1 MSDVPVKSKP
11 SAVSSRQ
18 STPAPQP
25 APAAQVA
32 AQAAVQPPLA
42 PPPCAQPAAMA
53 LAMTPAMTPEQWA
66 QYQQFLQFQQ
76 FQAFQQQMMLQQGQ
90 TLPQPNDLQAA
101 QQLQWLQYQ
110 QFVQFQQMQQMALLQ
125 AQGQLPPNGLM
136 PQGAMS
142 PAMPE
147 AMPQPAPVKP
157 LPASMVPN
165 GSMAPDVPMAQ
176 AVPPQMAMAS
186 NGSMPSVVPSQMP
199 PSGSMPQTV
208 PPQMAF
214 NCMLAQPQAQM
225 PQGSLTAPQYGMPQ
239 GTAPMPAVPA
249 TLTPQAG
256 AGAALSAL
264 SGASGAPVHLPPQAA
279 VATGSE
285 PQKQLGVSVPSE
297 PAQAPT
303 KAINAGV
310 AAITCIHDGLLAQG
324 THAALKAEPVPV
336 LPGISAPDAA
346 HNEALPAGT
355 SAAAPQRTTAPR
367 VEDQEAV
374 VASEGIVGVRSGR
387 RIKQTLFEQDSGLYH
402 YANLFLRHI
411 RDERGYS
418 PLTFQSYKE
427 TLERVIKFLSARPC
441 AASATGLLSS
451 WTQLDK
457 LDMRALS
464 RHLNFKSNDER
475 YASASISHAV
485 HVVSSFFTFLQRQ
498 HLIATNPMQFITAPK
513 AKNALPRVLSAQ
525 EIDQLTSTELKT
537 PQDIRNRAITELL
550 FSSGL
555 RVGELISLNLGDIS
569 FDMREVRVVGKG
581 DKERVV
587 PVGRVALAAI
597 EQYLAVRSYFK
608 PRDNALFVN
617 RLGTRLN
624 VRTVQTFIK
633 EAAKNT
639 GLTGTVTPHKLRHSF
654 ATELLN
660 HGADLRL
667 VQEMLGHSNLGTTQ
681 IYTHVDLAR
690 LQAVYNH
697 AHPRAAVTAQ
707 EEAGAQSDLEH
718 SKALFEV
725 LPQTTGPKID

>member
-1 MSDVPVKSKP
+1 MSEVPIKSKP
-11 SAVSSRQ
+11 SAASNVPPTQ
-18 STPAPQP
+18 PTPPNQAQFSGMAP
-25 APAAQVA
+25 
-32 AQAAVQPPLA
+32 
-42 PPPCAQPAAMA
+42 
-53 LAMTPAMTPEQWA
+53 TMTPEQWA

-90 TLPQPNDLQAA
+90 PIPQPSADPQAQAA
-101 QQLQWLQYQ
+101 ALQMQWLQYQ
-110 QFVQFQQMQQMALLQ
+110 QFVQFQQMALMQQQ
-125 AQGQLPPNGLM
+125 AQLAATGQ
-136 PQGAMS
+136 
-142 PAMPE
+142 
-147 AMPQPAPVKP
+147 
-157 LPASMVPN
+157 
-165 GSMAPDVPMAQ
+165 
-176 AVPPQMAMAS
+176 
-186 NGSMPSVVPSQMP
+186 
-199 PSGSMPQTV
+199 MPQTV
-208 PPQMAF
+208 PPQMAS
-214 NCMLAQPQAQM
+214 NSLMPQAMPMAPTGQMPPAVPPQIAPNGVMSPAMPPQMASTGQMPQAMPPQMASTGQMPQAMPPQMAPGDMPVQPQAVLLQMALGGMQAQPQALPPQM
-225 PQGSLTAPQYGMPQ
+225 ASNGLMAQVPAGSYQGTMPFAGGQAAPLPQSTAPQAMVRAQATG
-239 GTAPMPAVPA
+239 GAGSANAVP
-249 TLTPQAG
+249 PG
-256 AGAALSAL
+256 ADGGAAPLRT
-264 SGASGAPVHLPPQAA
+264 A
-279 VATGSE
+279 VPRVVETEEA
-285 PQKQLGVSVPSE
+285 VPS
-297 PAQAPT
+297 
-303 KAINAGV
+303 AG
-310 AAITCIHDGLLAQG
+310 L
-324 THAALKAEPVPV
+324 
-336 LPGISAPDAA
+336 
-346 HNEALPAGT
+346 
-355 SAAAPQRTTAPR
+355 
-367 VEDQEAV
+367 
-374 VASEGIVGVRSGR
+374 VGVRSGR

-441 AASATGLLSS
+441 ATSATGLLSS
-451 WTQLDK
+451 WSMLDK

-475 YASASISHAV
+475 YSSASIAHAV

-525 EIDQLTSTELKT
+525 EVDQLTSTELKT

-587 PVGRVALAAI
+587 PVGRVALEAI
-597 EQYLAVRSYFK
+597 ERYLAVRSYFK

-690 LQAVYNH
+690 LQDVYNH
-697 AHPRAAVTAQ
+697 AHPRAAVTDQDEASAQ
-707 EEAGAQSDLEH
+707 NDLEH

-725 LPQTTGPKID
+725 LPPGSGPKID

>member
-1 MSDVPVKSKP
+1 MSEVPIKSNP
-11 SAVSSRQ
+11 SAASNVPPTQ
-18 STPAPQP
+18 PTPPNQAQFSGMAP
-25 APAAQVA
+25 
-32 AQAAVQPPLA
+32 
-42 PPPCAQPAAMA
+42 
-53 LAMTPAMTPEQWA
+53 TMTPEQWA

-90 TLPQPNDLQAA
+90 PIPQPSADPQAQAA
-101 QQLQWLQYQ
+101 ALQMQWLQYQ
-110 QFVQFQQMQQMALLQ
+110 QFVQFQQMALMQQQ
-125 AQGQLPPNGLM
+125 AQLAATGQ
-136 PQGAMS
+136 
-142 PAMPE
+142 
-147 AMPQPAPVKP
+147 
-157 LPASMVPN
+157 
-165 GSMAPDVPMAQ
+165 
-176 AVPPQMAMAS
+176 
-186 NGSMPSVVPSQMP
+186 
-199 PSGSMPQTV
+199 MPQTV
-208 PPQMAF
+208 PPQMAS
-214 NCMLAQPQAQM
+214 NSLMPQAMPMAPTGQMPPAVPPQIAPNGVMSPAMPPQMASTGQMPQAMPPQMASTGQMPQAMPPQMAPGDMPVQPQAVLLQMALGGMQAQPQA
-225 PQGSLTAPQYGMPQ
+225 
-239 GTAPMPAVPA
+239 
-249 TLTPQAG
+249 
-256 AGAALSAL
+256 
-264 SGASGAPVHLPPQAA
+264 LPPQMASNGLMAQVPAGSYQGTMPFAGGQAA
-279 VATGSE
+279 PL
-285 PQKQLGVSVPSE
+285 PQSGAAQGPGLGAQQTQLGPAPQEMVRAPS
-297 PAQAPT
+297 AGG
-303 KAINAGV
+303 AGV
-310 AAITCIHDGLLAQG
+310 APVA
-324 THAALKAEPVPV
+324 VPV
-336 LPGISAPDAA
+336 LP
-346 HNEALPAGT
+346 EATTPLRTAVPRVVET
-355 SAAAPQRTTAPR
+355 EEAAPSA
-367 VEDQEAV
+367 
-374 VASEGIVGVRSGR
+374 GLVGVRSGR

-441 AASATGLLSS
+441 ATSATGLLSS
-451 WTQLDK
+451 WSMLDK

-475 YASASISHAV
+475 YSSASIAHAV

-525 EIDQLTSTELKT
+525 EVDQLTSTELKT

-587 PVGRVALAAI
+587 PVGRVALEAI
-597 EQYLAVRSYFK
+597 ERYLAVRSYFK

-690 LQAVYNH
+690 LQDVYNH
-697 AHPRAAVTAQ
+697 AHPRAAVTDQDEASAQ
-707 EEAGAQSDLEH
+707 NDLEH

-725 LPQTTGPKID
+725 LPPNTGPKID

>member
-1 MSDVPVKSKP
+1 MSEVPIKSKP
-11 SAVSSRQ
+11 SAASNVHPTQ
-18 STPAPQP
+18 PTPPNQAQFSGMAP
-25 APAAQVA
+25 
-32 AQAAVQPPLA
+32 
-42 PPPCAQPAAMA
+42 
-53 LAMTPAMTPEQWA
+53 TMTPEQWA

-90 TLPQPNDLQAA
+90 PMPQPSADPQAQAA
-101 QQLQWLQYQ
+101 ALQMQWLQYQ
-110 QFVQFQQMQQMALLQ
+110 QFVQFQQQALMQQQ
-125 AQGQLPPNGLM
+125 ASIGQM
-136 PQGAMS
+136 P
-142 PAMPE
+142 
-147 AMPQPAPVKP
+147 
-157 LPASMVPN
+157 
-165 GSMAPDVPMAQ
+165 Q
-176 AVPPQMAMAS
+176 AVPPQMAPNGLMPQAMPMATT
-186 NGSMPSVVPSQMP
+186 GQMP
-199 PSGSMPQTV
+199 QAM
-208 PPQMAF
+208 PPQMAP
-214 NCMLAQPQAQM
+214 NGVMSQAVPMATTGPMPQAMPPQMAQGGMQAQPQAVPPQLASNGLMQQQAQQAPGGMPLQPQAVSLQM
-225 PQGSLTAPQYGMPQ
+225 TPGGMPAQSQAVPPHMAPHGRLAQVPAGAYQGTMPFGGGQATSLPQSGAAQGPGLGAQQTQLGPAPQEMVR
-239 GTAPMPAVPA
+239 APS
-249 TLTPQAG
+249 AG
-256 AGAALSAL
+256 G
-264 SGASGAPVHLPPQAA
+264 
-279 VATGSE
+279 
-285 PQKQLGVSVPSE
+285 
-297 PAQAPT
+297 
-303 KAINAGV
+303 AGV
-310 AAITCIHDGLLAQG
+310 APVA
-324 THAALKAEPVPV
+324 VPV
-336 LPGISAPDAA
+336 LP
-346 HNEALPAGT
+346 EATTPLRTAVPRVVET
-355 SAAAPQRTTAPR
+355 EEAAPSA
-367 VEDQEAV
+367 
-374 VASEGIVGVRSGR
+374 GLVGVRSGR

-441 AASATGLLSS
+441 ATSATGLLSS
-451 WTQLDK
+451 WSMLDK

-475 YASASISHAV
+475 YSSASIAHAV
-485 HVVSSFFTFLQRQ
+485 HVVSSFFTYLQRQ

-525 EIDQLTSTELKT
+525 EVDQLTSTELKT

-587 PVGRVALAAI
+587 PVGRVALEAI
-597 EQYLAVRSYFK
+597 ERYLAVRSYFK

-690 LQAVYNH
+690 LQDVYNH

-707 EEAGAQSDLEH
+707 DEASAQNDLEH

-725 LPQTTGPKID
+725 LPPGSGPKID

>member
-1 MSDVPVKSKP
+1 MSEVPIKSKP
-11 SAVSSRQ
+11 SAASNVHPTQ
-18 STPAPQP
+18 PTPPNQAQFSGMAP
-25 APAAQVA
+25 
-32 AQAAVQPPLA
+32 
-42 PPPCAQPAAMA
+42 
-53 LAMTPAMTPEQWA
+53 TMTPEQWA

-90 TLPQPNDLQAA
+90 PMPQPSADPQAQAA
-101 QQLQWLQYQ
+101 ALQMQWLQYQ
-110 QFVQFQQMQQMALLQ
+110 QFVQFQQQALMQQQ
-125 AQGQLPPNGLM
+125 ASIGQM
-136 PQGAMS
+136 P
-142 PAMPE
+142 
-147 AMPQPAPVKP
+147 
-157 LPASMVPN
+157 
-165 GSMAPDVPMAQ
+165 Q
-176 AVPPQMAMAS
+176 AVPPQMAPNGLMPQAMPMATT
-186 NGSMPSVVPSQMP
+186 GQMP
-199 PSGSMPQTV
+199 QAM
-208 PPQMAF
+208 PPQMAP
-214 NCMLAQPQAQM
+214 NGVMSQAVPMATTGPMPQAMPPQMALNGMQAQPQAVPPQLASNGLMQQQAQQAPGGMPLQPQAVSLQM
-225 PQGSLTAPQYGMPQ
+225 TPGGMPAQSQAVPPHMAPHGRLAQVPAGAYQGTMPFGGGQATSLPQSGAAQGPGLGAQQTQLGPAPQEMVR
-239 GTAPMPAVPA
+239 APS
-249 TLTPQAG
+249 AG
-256 AGAALSAL
+256 G
-264 SGASGAPVHLPPQAA
+264 
-279 VATGSE
+279 
-285 PQKQLGVSVPSE
+285 
-297 PAQAPT
+297 
-303 KAINAGV
+303 AGV
-310 AAITCIHDGLLAQG
+310 APVA
-324 THAALKAEPVPV
+324 VPV
-336 LPGISAPDAA
+336 LP
-346 HNEALPAGT
+346 EATTPLRTAVPRVVET
-355 SAAAPQRTTAPR
+355 EEAAPSA
-367 VEDQEAV
+367 
-374 VASEGIVGVRSGR
+374 GLVGVRSGR

-451 WTQLDK
+451 WSMLDK

-475 YASASISHAV
+475 YSSASIAHAV

-525 EIDQLTSTELKT
+525 EVDQLTSTELKT

-587 PVGRVALAAI
+587 PVGRVALEAI
-597 EQYLAVRSYFK
+597 ERYLAVRSYFK

-690 LQAVYNH
+690 LQDVYNH
-697 AHPRAAVTAQ
+697 AHPRAAVTDQDEVSAQ
-707 EEAGAQSDLEH
+707 NDLEH

-725 LPQTTGPKID
+725 LPPGSGPKID

>member
-1 MSDVPVKSKP
+1 MSEVPIKSKP
-11 SAVSSRQ
+11 SAASNVHPTQ
-18 STPAPQP
+18 PTPPNQAQFSGMAP
-25 APAAQVA
+25 
-32 AQAAVQPPLA
+32 
-42 PPPCAQPAAMA
+42 
-53 LAMTPAMTPEQWA
+53 TMTPEQWA

-90 TLPQPNDLQAA
+90 PMPQPSADPQAQAA
-101 QQLQWLQYQ
+101 ALQMQWLQYQ
-110 QFVQFQQMQQMALLQ
+110 QFVQFQQQALMQQQ
-125 AQGQLPPNGLM
+125 ASIGQM
-136 PQGAMS
+136 P
-142 PAMPE
+142 
-147 AMPQPAPVKP
+147 
-157 LPASMVPN
+157 
-165 GSMAPDVPMAQ
+165 Q
-176 AVPPQMAMAS
+176 AVPPQMAPNGLMPQAMPMATT
-186 NGSMPSVVPSQMP
+186 GQMP
-199 PSGSMPQTV
+199 QAM
-208 PPQMAF
+208 PPQMAP
-214 NCMLAQPQAQM
+214 NGVMSQAVPMATTGPMPQAMPPQMALNGMQAQPQAVPPQLASNGLMQQQAQQAPGGMPLQPQAVSLQM
-225 PQGSLTAPQYGMPQ
+225 TPGGMPAQSQAVPPHMAPHGRLAQVPAGAYQGTMPFGGGQATSLPQSGAAQGPGLGAQQTQLGPAPQEMVR
-239 GTAPMPAVPA
+239 APS
-249 TLTPQAG
+249 AG
-256 AGAALSAL
+256 G
-264 SGASGAPVHLPPQAA
+264 
-279 VATGSE
+279 
-285 PQKQLGVSVPSE
+285 
-297 PAQAPT
+297 
-303 KAINAGV
+303 AGV
-310 AAITCIHDGLLAQG
+310 APVA
-324 THAALKAEPVPV
+324 VPV
-336 LPGISAPDAA
+336 LP
-346 HNEALPAGT
+346 EATTPLRTAVPRVVET
-355 SAAAPQRTTAPR
+355 EEAAPSA
-367 VEDQEAV
+367 
-374 VASEGIVGVRSGR
+374 GLVGVRSGR

-441 AASATGLLSS
+441 ATSATGLLSS
-451 WTQLDK
+451 WSMLDK

-475 YASASISHAV
+475 YSSASIAHAV
-485 HVVSSFFTFLQRQ
+485 HVVSSFFTYLQRQ

-525 EIDQLTSTELKT
+525 EVDQLTSTELKT

-587 PVGRVALAAI
+587 PVGRVALEAI
-597 EQYLAVRSYFK
+597 ERYLAVRSYFK

-690 LQAVYNH
+690 LQDVYNH

-707 EEAGAQSDLEH
+707 DEASAQNDLEH

-725 LPQTTGPKID
+725 LPPGSGPKID

>member
-1 MSDVPVKSKP
+1 MSEVPIKSNP
-11 SAVSSRQ
+11 SAASNV
-18 STPAPQP
+18 
-25 APAAQVA
+25 
-32 AQAAVQPPLA
+32 PP
-42 PPPCAQPAAMA
+42 AQPTPPNQAQFSGMA
-53 LAMTPAMTPEQWA
+53 PTMTPEQWA

-90 TLPQPNDLQAA
+90 PIPQPSADPQAQAA
-101 QQLQWLQYQ
+101 ALQMQWLQYQ
-110 QFVQFQQMQQMALLQ
+110 QFVQFQQMALMQQQ
-125 AQGQLPPNGLM
+125 AQLAATGQ
-136 PQGAMS
+136 
-142 PAMPE
+142 
-147 AMPQPAPVKP
+147 
-157 LPASMVPN
+157 
-165 GSMAPDVPMAQ
+165 
-176 AVPPQMAMAS
+176 
-186 NGSMPSVVPSQMP
+186 
-199 PSGSMPQTV
+199 MPQTV
-208 PPQMAF
+208 PPQMAS
-214 NCMLAQPQAQM
+214 NSLMPQAMPMAPTGQMPQAMPPQMASTGQMPQAMPPQMAPGGMPLQPQAVLLQMALGGMQAQPQA
-225 PQGSLTAPQYGMPQ
+225 
-239 GTAPMPAVPA
+239 
-249 TLTPQAG
+249 
-256 AGAALSAL
+256 
-264 SGASGAPVHLPPQAA
+264 LPPQMASNGLMAQVPAGAYQGTMPFGGGQATSLPQSGAA
-279 VATGSE
+279 QGPGLGAQQT
-285 PQKQLGVSVPSE
+285 QLGPAPQEMVRAPS
-297 PAQAPT
+297 AGG
-303 KAINAGV
+303 AGV
-310 AAITCIHDGLLAQG
+310 APVA
-324 THAALKAEPVPV
+324 VPV
-336 LPGISAPDAA
+336 LP
-346 HNEALPAGT
+346 EATTPL
-355 SAAAPQRTTAPR
+355 RTAVPR
-367 VEDQEAV
+367 VVETEEAV
-374 VASEGIVGVRSGR
+374 PSAGLVGVRSGR

-441 AASATGLLSS
+441 ATSATGLLSS
-451 WTQLDK
+451 WSMLDK

-475 YASASISHAV
+475 YSSASIAHAV

-525 EIDQLTSTELKT
+525 EVDQLTSTELKT

-587 PVGRVALAAI
+587 PVGRVALEAI
-597 EQYLAVRSYFK
+597 ERYLAVRSYFK

-690 LQAVYNH
+690 LQDVYNH
-697 AHPRAAVTAQ
+697 AHPRAAVTDQDEASAQ
-707 EEAGAQSDLEH
+707 NDLEH

-725 LPQTTGPKID
+725 LPPNTGPKID

>member
-1 MSDVPVKSKP
+1 MSEVPIKSKH
-11 SAVSSRQ
+11 SAASNVHPTQ
-18 STPAPQP
+18 PTPPNQAQFSGMAP
-25 APAAQVA
+25 
-32 AQAAVQPPLA
+32 
-42 PPPCAQPAAMA
+42 
-53 LAMTPAMTPEQWA
+53 TMTPEQWA

-90 TLPQPNDLQAA
+90 PIPQPSADPQAQAA
-101 QQLQWLQYQ
+101 ALQMQWLQYQ
-110 QFVQFQQMQQMALLQ
+110 QFVQFQQMALMQQQAQLAATGQMPQTVPTQMAS
-125 AQGQLPPNGLM
+125 NSLM
-136 PQGAMS
+136 PQAMPMAPTGQMPPAVPPQIAPNGVMS
-142 PAMPE
+142 PAMPPQMASTGQMPK
-147 AMPQPAPVKP
+147 AMPPQ
-157 LPASMVPN
+157 
-165 GSMAPDVPMAQ
+165 MAPGGMPAQPQAVPPQLASNGLMQQQAQQAPGGMPLQSQAVSLQMTPGGMPAQSQ
-176 AVPPQMAMAS
+176 AVPPQMAPH
-186 NGSMPSVVPSQMP
+186 GR
-199 PSGSMPQTV
+199 
-208 PPQMAF
+208 
-214 NCMLAQPQAQM
+214 LAQVPAGAYQGTMPFGGGQATSLPQSGAAQG
-225 PQGSLTAPQYGMPQ
+225 PGLGAQQTQLGPAPQEMVR
-239 GTAPMPAVPA
+239 APS
-249 TLTPQAG
+249 AG
-256 AGAALSAL
+256 G
-264 SGASGAPVHLPPQAA
+264 
-279 VATGSE
+279 
-285 PQKQLGVSVPSE
+285 
-297 PAQAPT
+297 
-303 KAINAGV
+303 AGV
-310 AAITCIHDGLLAQG
+310 APVA
-324 THAALKAEPVPV
+324 VPV
-336 LPGISAPDAA
+336 LP
-346 HNEALPAGT
+346 EATTPLRTAVPRVVET
-355 SAAAPQRTTAPR
+355 EEAAPSA
-367 VEDQEAV
+367 
-374 VASEGIVGVRSGR
+374 GLVGVRSGR

-451 WTQLDK
+451 WSMLDK

-475 YASASISHAV
+475 YSSASIAHAV

-525 EIDQLTSTELKT
+525 EVDQLTSTELKT

-587 PVGRVALAAI
+587 PVGRVALEAI
-597 EQYLAVRSYFK
+597 ERYLAVRFYFK

-690 LQAVYNH
+690 LQDVYNH
-697 AHPRAAVTAQ
+697 AHPRAAVTDQDEVSAQ
-707 EEAGAQSDLEH
+707 NDLEH

-725 LPQTTGPKID
+725 LPPGSGPKID

>member
-1 MSDVPVKSKP
+1 MSEVPIKSKP
-11 SAVSSRQ
+11 SAASNVHPTQ
-18 STPAPQP
+18 PTPPNQAQFSGMAP
-25 APAAQVA
+25 
-32 AQAAVQPPLA
+32 
-42 PPPCAQPAAMA
+42 
-53 LAMTPAMTPEQWA
+53 TMTPEQWA

-90 TLPQPNDLQAA
+90 PMPQPSADPQAQAA
-101 QQLQWLQYQ
+101 ALQMQWLQYQ
-110 QFVQFQQMQQMALLQ
+110 QFVQFQQQALMQQQ
-125 AQGQLPPNGLM
+125 AQQASIGQM
-136 PQGAMS
+136 P
-142 PAMPE
+142 
-147 AMPQPAPVKP
+147 
-157 LPASMVPN
+157 
-165 GSMAPDVPMAQ
+165 Q
-176 AVPPQMAMAS
+176 AVPPQMAPNGVMSQAVPMATTGQMPQAMPPEMVPNGVMSQAVPMATTGPMPQAMPPQMALNGMQAQPQAVPPQLSS
-186 NGSMPSVVPSQMP
+186 NGLMQQQAQQAPGGMPLQPQAVSLQMTLNGMPAQSQA
-199 PSGSMPQTV
+199 V
-208 PPQMAF
+208 PPQMAPHGR
-214 NCMLAQPQAQM
+214 LAQVPA
-225 PQGSLTAPQYGMPQ
+225 GAYQ
-239 GTAPMPAVPA
+239 GTMPFGGGQATSLPQSGAAQGPGLGGQQIQSGPVPQEMARAPSAD
-249 TLTPQAG
+249 G
-256 AGAALSAL
+256 AGAA
-264 SGASGAPVHLPPQAA
+264 PVA
-279 VATGSE
+279 
-285 PQKQLGVSVPSE
+285 
-297 PAQAPT
+297 
-303 KAINAGV
+303 
-310 AAITCIHDGLLAQG
+310 
-324 THAALKAEPVPV
+324 VPV
-336 LPGISAPDAA
+336 LP
-346 HNEALPAGT
+346 EATTPLRTAVPRVVET
-355 SAAAPQRTTAPR
+355 EEAAPSA
-367 VEDQEAV
+367 
-374 VASEGIVGVRSGR
+374 GLVGVRSGR

-451 WTQLDK
+451 WSMLDK

-475 YASASISHAV
+475 YSSASIAHAM

-525 EIDQLTSTELKT
+525 EVDQLTSTELKT

-690 LQAVYNH
+690 LQDVYNH

-707 EEAGAQSDLEH
+707 DEASAQNDLEH

-725 LPQTTGPKID
+725 LPPGSGPKID

>member
-1 MSDVPVKSKP
+1 MSEVPIKSNP
-11 SAVSSRQ
+11 NAASNVPPTQ
-18 STPAPQP
+18 PTPPNQAQFSGMAP
-25 APAAQVA
+25 
-32 AQAAVQPPLA
+32 
-42 PPPCAQPAAMA
+42 
-53 LAMTPAMTPEQWA
+53 TMTPEQWA

-90 TLPQPNDLQAA
+90 PIPQPSADPQAQAA
-101 QQLQWLQYQ
+101 ALQMQWLQYQ
-110 QFVQFQQMQQMALLQ
+110 QFVQFQQMALMQQQ
-125 AQGQLPPNGLM
+125 AQLAATGQ
-136 PQGAMS
+136 
-142 PAMPE
+142 
-147 AMPQPAPVKP
+147 
-157 LPASMVPN
+157 
-165 GSMAPDVPMAQ
+165 
-176 AVPPQMAMAS
+176 
-186 NGSMPSVVPSQMP
+186 
-199 PSGSMPQTV
+199 MPQTV
-208 PPQMAF
+208 PPQMAS
-214 NCMLAQPQAQM
+214 NSLMPQAMPMAPTGQMPPAVPPQIAPNGVMSPAMPPQMASTGQMPQAMPPQMASTGQMPQAMPPQMAPGDMQAQPQAVLHQM
-225 PQGSLTAPQYGMPQ
+225 APGDMPVQ
-239 GTAPMPAVPA
+239 
-249 TLTPQAG
+249 PQAVLLQM
-256 AGAALSAL
+256 ALGGMQAQPQ
-264 SGASGAPVHLPPQAA
+264 ALPPQMASNGLMAQVPAGAYQGTMPFGGGQATSLPQSGAA
-279 VATGSE
+279 QGPGLGALQT
-285 PQKQLGVSVPSE
+285 QLGPAPQEMVRAPS
-297 PAQAPT
+297 AGG
-303 KAINAGV
+303 AGV
-310 AAITCIHDGLLAQG
+310 APVA
-324 THAALKAEPVPV
+324 VPV
-336 LPGISAPDAA
+336 LP
-346 HNEALPAGT
+346 EATTPLRTAVPRVVET
-355 SAAAPQRTTAPR
+355 EEAAPSA
-367 VEDQEAV
+367 
-374 VASEGIVGVRSGR
+374 GLVGVRSGR

-441 AASATGLLSS
+441 ATSATGLLSS
-451 WTQLDK
+451 WSMLDK

-475 YASASISHAV
+475 YSSASIAHAV

-525 EIDQLTSTELKT
+525 EVDQLTSTELKT

-587 PVGRVALAAI
+587 PVGRVALEAI
-597 EQYLAVRSYFK
+597 ERYLAVRSYFK

-690 LQAVYNH
+690 LQDVYNH
-697 AHPRAAVTAQ
+697 AHPRAAVTDQDEASAQ
-707 EEAGAQSDLEH
+707 NDLEH

-725 LPQTTGPKID
+725 LPPNTGPKID

>member
-1 MSDVPVKSKP
+1 MSEVPIKSKP
-11 SAVSSRQ
+11 SAASNVHPTQ
-18 STPAPQP
+18 PTPPNQAQFSGMAP
-25 APAAQVA
+25 
-32 AQAAVQPPLA
+32 
-42 PPPCAQPAAMA
+42 
-53 LAMTPAMTPEQWA
+53 TMTPEQWA

-90 TLPQPNDLQAA
+90 PMPQPSADPQAQAA
-101 QQLQWLQYQ
+101 ALQMQWLQYQ
-110 QFVQFQQMQQMALLQ
+110 QFVQFQQQALMQQQ
-125 AQGQLPPNGLM
+125 ASIGQM
-136 PQGAMS
+136 P
-142 PAMPE
+142 
-147 AMPQPAPVKP
+147 
-157 LPASMVPN
+157 
-165 GSMAPDVPMAQ
+165 Q
-176 AVPPQMAMAS
+176 AVPPQMAPNGLMPQAMPMATT
-186 NGSMPSVVPSQMP
+186 GQMP
-199 PSGSMPQTV
+199 QAM
-208 PPQMAF
+208 PPQMAP
-214 NCMLAQPQAQM
+214 NGVMSQAVPMATTGPMPQAMPPQMAQGGMPLQPQAVSLQM
-225 PQGSLTAPQYGMPQ
+225 TPGGMPAQSQAVPPHMAPHGRLAQVPAGAYQGTMPFGGGQATSLPQSGAAQGPGLGAQQTQLGPAPQEMVR
-239 GTAPMPAVPA
+239 APS
-249 TLTPQAG
+249 AG
-256 AGAALSAL
+256 G
-264 SGASGAPVHLPPQAA
+264 
-279 VATGSE
+279 
-285 PQKQLGVSVPSE
+285 
-297 PAQAPT
+297 
-303 KAINAGV
+303 AGV
-310 AAITCIHDGLLAQG
+310 APVA
-324 THAALKAEPVPV
+324 VPV
-336 LPGISAPDAA
+336 LP
-346 HNEALPAGT
+346 EATTPLRTAVPRVVET
-355 SAAAPQRTTAPR
+355 EEAAPSA
-367 VEDQEAV
+367 
-374 VASEGIVGVRSGR
+374 GLVGVRSGR

-441 AASATGLLSS
+441 ATSATGLLSS
-451 WTQLDK
+451 WSMLDK

-475 YASASISHAV
+475 YSSASIAHAV
-485 HVVSSFFTFLQRQ
+485 HVVSSFFTYLQRQ

-525 EIDQLTSTELKT
+525 EVDQLTSTELKT

-587 PVGRVALAAI
+587 PVGRVALEAI
-597 EQYLAVRSYFK
+597 ERYLAVRSYFK

-690 LQAVYNH
+690 LQDVYNH

-707 EEAGAQSDLEH
+707 DEASAQNDLEH

-725 LPQTTGPKID
+725 LPPGSGPKID

>member
-1 MSDVPVKSKP
+1 MSEVPIKSKP
-11 SAVSSRQ
+11 SAASNVHPTQ
-18 STPAPQP
+18 PTPPNQAQFSGMAP
-25 APAAQVA
+25 
-32 AQAAVQPPLA
+32 
-42 PPPCAQPAAMA
+42 
-53 LAMTPAMTPEQWA
+53 TMTPEQWA

-90 TLPQPNDLQAA
+90 PIPQPSADPQAQAA
-101 QQLQWLQYQ
+101 ALQMQWLQYQ
-110 QFVQFQQMQQMALLQ
+110 QFVQFQQMALMQQQ
-125 AQGQLPPNGLM
+125 ASIGQM
-136 PQGAMS
+136 P
-142 PAMPE
+142 
-147 AMPQPAPVKP
+147 
-157 LPASMVPN
+157 
-165 GSMAPDVPMAQ
+165 Q
-176 AVPPQMAMAS
+176 AVPPQMAPNGLMPQAMPMATTGQMPQAMPPQMAPNGVMSQAVPMATTGPMPQAMPPQMALNGMQAQPQAVPPQLSS
-186 NGSMPSVVPSQMP
+186 NGLMQQQAQQAPGGMPLQPQAVSLQMTPGGMPAQSQA
-199 PSGSMPQTV
+199 V
-208 PPQMAF
+208 PPQMAPHGR
-214 NCMLAQPQAQM
+214 LAQVPAGAYQGTMPFGGGQATSLPQSGAAQG
-225 PQGSLTAPQYGMPQ
+225 PGLGAQQTQLGPAPQEMVR
-239 GTAPMPAVPA
+239 APS
-249 TLTPQAG
+249 AG
-256 AGAALSAL
+256 G
-264 SGASGAPVHLPPQAA
+264 
-279 VATGSE
+279 
-285 PQKQLGVSVPSE
+285 
-297 PAQAPT
+297 
-303 KAINAGV
+303 AGV
-310 AAITCIHDGLLAQG
+310 APLRTA
-324 THAALKAEPVPV
+324 VPRV
-336 LPGISAPDAA
+336 V
-346 HNEALPAGT
+346 ET
-355 SAAAPQRTTAPR
+355 EEAAPSA
-367 VEDQEAV
+367 
-374 VASEGIVGVRSGR
+374 GLVGVRSGR

-441 AASATGLLSS
+441 TASATGLLSS
-451 WTQLDK
+451 WSMLDK

-475 YASASISHAV
+475 YSSASIAHAV
-485 HVVSSFFTFLQRQ
+485 HVVSSFFTYLQRQ

-525 EIDQLTSTELKT
+525 EVDQLTSTELKT

-587 PVGRVALAAI
+587 PVGRVALEAI
-597 EQYLAVRSYFK
+597 ERYLAVRSYFK

-690 LQAVYNH
+690 LQDVYNH

-707 EEAGAQSDLEH
+707 DEASAQNDLEH

-725 LPQTTGPKID
+725 LPPGSGPKID

>member
-1 MSDVPVKSKP
+1 MSEVPIKSKP
-11 SAVSSRQ
+11 SAASNVPPTQ
-18 STPAPQP
+18 PTPPNQAQFSGMAP
-25 APAAQVA
+25 
-32 AQAAVQPPLA
+32 
-42 PPPCAQPAAMA
+42 
-53 LAMTPAMTPEQWA
+53 TMTPEQWA

-90 TLPQPNDLQAA
+90 PIPQPSADPQAQAA
-101 QQLQWLQYQ
+101 ALQMQWLQYQ
-110 QFVQFQQMQQMALLQ
+110 QFVQFQQMALMQQQ
-125 AQGQLPPNGLM
+125 AQLAATGQ
-136 PQGAMS
+136 
-142 PAMPE
+142 
-147 AMPQPAPVKP
+147 
-157 LPASMVPN
+157 
-165 GSMAPDVPMAQ
+165 
-176 AVPPQMAMAS
+176 
-186 NGSMPSVVPSQMP
+186 
-199 PSGSMPQTV
+199 MPQTV
-208 PPQMAF
+208 PPQMAS
-214 NCMLAQPQAQM
+214 NSLMPQAMPMAPTGQMPPAVPPQIAPNGVMSPAMPPQMASTGQMPQAMPPQMASTGQMPQAMPPQMAPGDMPVQPQAVLLQMALGGMQAQPQALPPQM
-225 PQGSLTAPQYGMPQ
+225 ASNGLMAQVPAGSYQGTMPFAGGQAAPLPQSTAPQAMVRAQATG
-239 GTAPMPAVPA
+239 GAGSANAVP
-249 TLTPQAG
+249 PG
-256 AGAALSAL
+256 ADGGAAPLRT
-264 SGASGAPVHLPPQAA
+264 A
-279 VATGSE
+279 VPRVVETEEA
-285 PQKQLGVSVPSE
+285 VPS
-297 PAQAPT
+297 
-303 KAINAGV
+303 AG
-310 AAITCIHDGLLAQG
+310 L
-324 THAALKAEPVPV
+324 
-336 LPGISAPDAA
+336 
-346 HNEALPAGT
+346 
-355 SAAAPQRTTAPR
+355 
-367 VEDQEAV
+367 
-374 VASEGIVGVRSGR
+374 VGVRSGR

-441 AASATGLLSS
+441 ATSATGLLSS
-451 WTQLDK
+451 WSMLDK

-475 YASASISHAV
+475 YSSASIAHAV

-525 EIDQLTSTELKT
+525 EVDQLTSTELKT

-587 PVGRVALAAI
+587 PVGRVALEAI
-597 EQYLAVRSYFK
+597 ERYLAVRSYFK

-690 LQAVYNH
+690 LQDVYNH

-707 EEAGAQSDLEH
+707 DEASAQNDLEH

-725 LPQTTGPKID
+725 LPPGSGPKID

>member
-1 MSDVPVKSKP
+1 MSEVPIKSKP
-11 SAVSSRQ
+11 SAASNVH
-18 STPAPQP
+18 P
-25 APAAQVA
+25 
-32 AQAAVQPPLA
+32 
-42 PPPCAQPAAMA
+42 AQPTPPNQAQFSGMA
-53 LAMTPAMTPEQWA
+53 PTMTPEQWA

-90 TLPQPNDLQAA
+90 PMPQPSADPQAQAA
-101 QQLQWLQYQ
+101 ALQMQWLQYQ
-110 QFVQFQQMQQMALLQ
+110 QFVQFQQMALMQQQ
-125 AQGQLPPNGLM
+125 ASIGQM
-136 PQGAMS
+136 P
-142 PAMPE
+142 
-147 AMPQPAPVKP
+147 
-157 LPASMVPN
+157 
-165 GSMAPDVPMAQ
+165 Q
-176 AVPPQMAMAS
+176 AVPPQMAPNGLMPQAMPMATTGQMPQAMPPQMAPNGVMSQAVPMATTGPMPQAMPPQMAPGGMQAQPQAVPPQLSS
-186 NGSMPSVVPSQMP
+186 NGLMQQQAQQAPGGMPLQPQAVSLQMTPGGMPAQSQA
-199 PSGSMPQTV
+199 V
-208 PPQMAF
+208 PPQMSPHGR
-214 NCMLAQPQAQM
+214 LAQVPA
-225 PQGSLTAPQYGMPQ
+225 GAYQ
-239 GTAPMPAVPA
+239 GTMPFGGGQA
-249 TLTPQAG
+249 TSLPQS
-256 AGAALSAL
+256 GAAQGPGL
-264 SGASGAPVHLPPQAA
+264 GAQQ
-279 VATGSE
+279 T
-285 PQKQLGVSVPSE
+285 QLGPVPQE
-297 PAQAPT
+297 MVRAPS
-303 KAINAGV
+303 AGGAGV
-310 AAITCIHDGLLAQG
+310 APVA
-324 THAALKAEPVPV
+324 VPV
-336 LPGISAPDAA
+336 LP
-346 HNEALPAGT
+346 EATTPLRTAVPRVVET
-355 SAAAPQRTTAPR
+355 EEAAPSA
-367 VEDQEAV
+367 
-374 VASEGIVGVRSGR
+374 GLVGVRSGR

-441 AASATGLLSS
+441 ATSATGLLSS
-451 WTQLDK
+451 WSMLDK

-475 YASASISHAV
+475 YSSASIAHAV

-525 EIDQLTSTELKT
+525 EVDQLTSTELKT

-587 PVGRVALAAI
+587 PVGRVALEAI
-597 EQYLAVRSYFK
+597 ERYLAVRSYFK

-690 LQAVYNH
+690 LQDVYNH
-697 AHPRAAVTAQ
+697 AHPRAAVTDQDEVSAQ
-707 EEAGAQSDLEH
+707 NDLEH

-725 LPQTTGPKID
+725 LPPGSGPKID

>member
-1 MSDVPVKSKP
+1 MSEVPIKSNP
-11 SAVSSRQ
+11 SSASNVPPTQ
-18 STPAPQP
+18 PTPPNQAQFSGMAP
-25 APAAQVA
+25 
-32 AQAAVQPPLA
+32 
-42 PPPCAQPAAMA
+42 
-53 LAMTPAMTPEQWA
+53 TMTPEQWA

-90 TLPQPNDLQAA
+90 PIPQPSADPQAQAA
-101 QQLQWLQYQ
+101 ALQMQWLQYQ
-110 QFVQFQQMQQMALLQ
+110 QFVQFQQMALMQQQ
-125 AQGQLPPNGLM
+125 AQQASIGQ
-136 PQGAMS
+136 
-142 PAMPE
+142 
-147 AMPQPAPVKP
+147 
-157 LPASMVPN
+157 
-165 GSMAPDVPMAQ
+165 
-176 AVPPQMAMAS
+176 
-186 NGSMPSVVPSQMP
+186 
-199 PSGSMPQTV
+199 MPQTV
-208 PPQMAF
+208 PPQMAS
-214 NCMLAQPQAQM
+214 NSLMPQAMPMAPTGQMPPAVPPQIAPNGVMSPAMPPQMASTAMPPQMASTGQMPQAMPPQMAPGDMPVQPQAVLLQMALGGMQAQPQALPPQM
-225 PQGSLTAPQYGMPQ
+225 ASNGLMAQVPAGSYQGTMPFAGGQAAPLPQSTAPQAMVRAQATG
-239 GTAPMPAVPA
+239 GAGSANAVP
-249 TLTPQAG
+249 PG
-256 AGAALSAL
+256 ADGGAAPLRT
-264 SGASGAPVHLPPQAA
+264 A
-279 VATGSE
+279 VPRVVETEEA
-285 PQKQLGVSVPSE
+285 VPS
-297 PAQAPT
+297 
-303 KAINAGV
+303 AG
-310 AAITCIHDGLLAQG
+310 L
-324 THAALKAEPVPV
+324 
-336 LPGISAPDAA
+336 
-346 HNEALPAGT
+346 
-355 SAAAPQRTTAPR
+355 
-367 VEDQEAV
+367 
-374 VASEGIVGVRSGR
+374 VGVRSGR

-441 AASATGLLSS
+441 ATSATGLLSS
-451 WTQLDK
+451 WSMLDK

-475 YASASISHAV
+475 YSSASIAHAV

-525 EIDQLTSTELKT
+525 EVDQLTSTELKT

-587 PVGRVALAAI
+587 PVGRVALEAI
-597 EQYLAVRSYFK
+597 ERYLAVRSYFK

-690 LQAVYNH
+690 LQDVYNH

-707 EEAGAQSDLEH
+707 DEASAQNDLEH

-725 LPQTTGPKID
+725 LPPGSGPKID

>member
-1 MSDVPVKSKP
+1 MSEVPIKSNP
-11 SAVSSRQ
+11 SAASNVPPTQ
-18 STPAPQP
+18 PTPPNQAQFSGMAP
-25 APAAQVA
+25 
-32 AQAAVQPPLA
+32 
-42 PPPCAQPAAMA
+42 
-53 LAMTPAMTPEQWA
+53 TMTPEQWA

-90 TLPQPNDLQAA
+90 PIPQPSADPQAQAA
-101 QQLQWLQYQ
+101 ALQMQWLQYQ
-110 QFVQFQQMQQMALLQ
+110 QFVQFQQMALMQQQ
-125 AQGQLPPNGLM
+125 AQLAATGQ
-136 PQGAMS
+136 
-142 PAMPE
+142 
-147 AMPQPAPVKP
+147 
-157 LPASMVPN
+157 
-165 GSMAPDVPMAQ
+165 
-176 AVPPQMAMAS
+176 
-186 NGSMPSVVPSQMP
+186 
-199 PSGSMPQTV
+199 MPQTV
-208 PPQMAF
+208 PPQMAS
-214 NCMLAQPQAQM
+214 NSLMPQAMPMAPTGQMPQAMPPQMAPNGVMSPAMPPQMASTGQMPQAMPPQMAPGGMQAQPQAVLLQM
-225 PQGSLTAPQYGMPQ
+225 ALGGMQAQPQAVLHQMAPGDMPVQPQAVLLQMALGGMQAQPQALPHQMASNGLMAQVPAGSYQ
-239 GTAPMPAVPA
+239 GTMPFAGGQAAPLPQS
-249 TLTPQAG
+249 TTPQAMVRAQATGG
-256 AGAALSAL
+256 AGAANAVPP
-264 SGASGAPVHLPPQAA
+264 GA
-279 VATGSE
+279 
-285 PQKQLGVSVPSE
+285 
-297 PAQAPT
+297 
-303 KAINAGV
+303 
-310 AAITCIHDGLLAQG
+310 DGG
-324 THAALKAEPVPV
+324 
-336 LPGISAPDAA
+336 
-346 HNEALPAGT
+346 
-355 SAAAPQRTTAPR
+355 AAPLRTAVPR
-367 VEDQEAV
+367 VVETEEA
-374 VASEGIVGVRSGR
+374 APSAGLVGVRSGR

-441 AASATGLLSS
+441 ATSATGLLSS
-451 WTQLDK
+451 WSMLDK

-475 YASASISHAV
+475 YSSASIAHAV

-525 EIDQLTSTELKT
+525 EVDQLTSTELKT

-587 PVGRVALAAI
+587 PVGRVALEAI
-597 EQYLAVRSYFK
+597 ERYLAVRSYFK

-690 LQAVYNH
+690 LQDVYNH
-697 AHPRAAVTAQ
+697 AHPRAAVTDQDEASAQ
-707 EEAGAQSDLEH
+707 NDLEH

-725 LPQTTGPKID
+725 LPPNTGPKID

>member
-1 MSDVPVKSKP
+1 MSEVPIKSKH
-11 SAVSSRQ
+11 SAASNVH
-18 STPAPQP
+18 P
-25 APAAQVA
+25 
-32 AQAAVQPPLA
+32 
-42 PPPCAQPAAMA
+42 AQPTPPNQAQFSGMA
-53 LAMTPAMTPEQWA
+53 PTMTPEQWA

-90 TLPQPNDLQAA
+90 PMPQPSADPQAQAA
-101 QQLQWLQYQ
+101 ALQMQWLQYQ
-110 QFVQFQQMQQMALLQ
+110 QFVQFQQQALMQQQ
-125 AQGQLPPNGLM
+125 AQQASIGQMPQAMPMATTGQMQPSVPYQMTPTGMMPQQAQMAPMGQMPQAMPPQMAPNGVMSQAVPMATTGQMPQAMPPQMAPGGMQAQPQAVPPQLASNGLM
-136 PQGAMS
+136 QQQAQQAPGGMPLQPQAVSLQMT
-142 PAMPE
+142 PAGMP
-147 AMPQPAPVKP
+147 AQ
-157 LPASMVPN
+157 S
-165 GSMAPDVPMAQ
+165 Q
-176 AVPPQMAMAS
+176 AVPPQMAPHGRLAQVS
-186 NGSMPSVVPSQMP
+186 PVPLQGVMP
-199 PSGSMPQTV
+199 PAGGQAASLPQSGAAQGPGLGAQQTQLG
-208 PPQMAF
+208 P
-214 NCMLAQPQAQM
+214 
-225 PQGSLTAPQYGMPQ
+225 APQEMVR
-239 GTAPMPAVPA
+239 APS
-249 TLTPQAG
+249 AG
-256 AGAALSAL
+256 G
-264 SGASGAPVHLPPQAA
+264 
-279 VATGSE
+279 
-285 PQKQLGVSVPSE
+285 
-297 PAQAPT
+297 
-303 KAINAGV
+303 AGV
-310 AAITCIHDGLLAQG
+310 APVA
-324 THAALKAEPVPV
+324 VPV
-336 LPGISAPDAA
+336 LP
-346 HNEALPAGT
+346 EATTPLRTAVPRVVET
-355 SAAAPQRTTAPR
+355 EEAAPSA
-367 VEDQEAV
+367 
-374 VASEGIVGVRSGR
+374 GLVGVRSGR

-451 WTQLDK
+451 WSMLDK

-475 YASASISHAV
+475 YSSASIAHAV

-525 EIDQLTSTELKT
+525 EVDQLTSTELKT

-587 PVGRVALAAI
+587 PVGRVALEAI
-597 EQYLAVRSYFK
+597 ERYLAVRSYFK

-690 LQAVYNH
+690 LQDVYNH
-697 AHPRAAVTAQ
+697 AHPRAAVTDQDEASAQ
-707 EEAGAQSDLEH
+707 NDLEH

-725 LPQTTGPKID
+725 LPPNTGPKID

>member
-1 MSDVPVKSKP
+1 MSEVPIKSKH
-11 SAVSSRQ
+11 SAASNVH
-18 STPAPQP
+18 P
-25 APAAQVA
+25 
-32 AQAAVQPPLA
+32 
-42 PPPCAQPAAMA
+42 AQPTPPNQAQFSGMA
-53 LAMTPAMTPEQWA
+53 PTMTPEQWA
-66 QYQQFLQFQQ
+66 QFQQFLQFQQ

-90 TLPQPNDLQAA
+90 PMPQPSADPQAQAA
-101 QQLQWLQYQ
+101 ALQMQWLQYQ
-110 QFVQFQQMQQMALLQ
+110 QFVQFQQMALMQQQAQQASIGQMPQAMPPQMAPNGVMSQAVPMATTGPMPQAMPPQMALNGMQ
-125 AQGQLPPNGLM
+125 AQPQAVPPQLSSNGLM
-136 PQGAMS
+136 QQQAQQAPGGMPLQPQAVSLQMTPGGM
-142 PAMPE
+142 PA
-147 AMPQPAPVKP
+147 Q
-157 LPASMVPN
+157 S
-165 GSMAPDVPMAQ
+165 Q
-176 AVPPQMAMAS
+176 AVPPQMAPH
-186 NGSMPSVVPSQMP
+186 GR
-199 PSGSMPQTV
+199 
-208 PPQMAF
+208 
-214 NCMLAQPQAQM
+214 LAQVPAGAYQGTMPFGGGQATSLPQSGAAQG
-225 PQGSLTAPQYGMPQ
+225 PGLGAQQTQLGPAPQEMVR
-239 GTAPMPAVPA
+239 APS
-249 TLTPQAG
+249 AG
-256 AGAALSAL
+256 G
-264 SGASGAPVHLPPQAA
+264 
-279 VATGSE
+279 
-285 PQKQLGVSVPSE
+285 
-297 PAQAPT
+297 
-303 KAINAGV
+303 AGV
-310 AAITCIHDGLLAQG
+310 APVA
-324 THAALKAEPVPV
+324 VPV
-336 LPGISAPDAA
+336 LP
-346 HNEALPAGT
+346 EATTPL
-355 SAAAPQRTTAPR
+355 RTAVPR
-367 VEDQEAV
+367 VEETEEA
-374 VASEGIVGVRSGR
+374 APSAGLVGVRSGR

-441 AASATGLLSS
+441 ATSATGLLSS
-451 WTQLDK
+451 WSMLDK

-475 YASASISHAV
+475 YSSASIAHAV

-525 EIDQLTSTELKT
+525 EVDQLTSTELKT

-587 PVGRVALAAI
+587 PVGRVALEAI
-597 EQYLAVRSYFK
+597 ERYLAVRSYFK

-690 LQAVYNH
+690 LQDVYNH

-707 EEAGAQSDLEH
+707 DEASAQNDLEH
-718 SKALFEV
+718 SKALFEM
-725 LPQTTGPKID
+725 LPPGSGPKID

>member
-1 MSDVPVKSKP
+1 MSEVPIKSNP
-11 SAVSSRQ
+11 SAASNVPPTQ
-18 STPAPQP
+18 PTPPNQAQFSGMAP
-25 APAAQVA
+25 
-32 AQAAVQPPLA
+32 
-42 PPPCAQPAAMA
+42 
-53 LAMTPAMTPEQWA
+53 TMTPEQWA

-90 TLPQPNDLQAA
+90 PIPQPSADPQAQAA
-101 QQLQWLQYQ
+101 ALQMQWLQYQ
-110 QFVQFQQMQQMALLQ
+110 QFVQFQQMALMQQQ
-125 AQGQLPPNGLM
+125 AQLAATGQ
-136 PQGAMS
+136 
-142 PAMPE
+142 
-147 AMPQPAPVKP
+147 
-157 LPASMVPN
+157 
-165 GSMAPDVPMAQ
+165 
-176 AVPPQMAMAS
+176 
-186 NGSMPSVVPSQMP
+186 
-199 PSGSMPQTV
+199 MPQTV
-208 PPQMAF
+208 PPQMAS
-214 NCMLAQPQAQM
+214 NSLMPQAMPMAPTGQMPPAVPPQIAPNGVMSPAMPPQMASTGQMPQAPPQMASTGQMPQAMPPQMASTGQMPQAMPPQMAPGDMPVQPQAVLLQMALGGMQAQPQALPPQM
-225 PQGSLTAPQYGMPQ
+225 ASNGLMAQVPAGSYQGTMPFAGGQAAPLPQSTAPQAMVRAQ
-239 GTAPMPAVPA
+239 A
-249 TLTPQAG
+249 TGG
-256 AGAALSAL
+256 AGAANAVPP
-264 SGASGAPVHLPPQAA
+264 GADGGAAPLRTA
-279 VATGSE
+279 VPRVVETEEA
-285 PQKQLGVSVPSE
+285 VPS
-297 PAQAPT
+297 
-303 KAINAGV
+303 AG
-310 AAITCIHDGLLAQG
+310 L
-324 THAALKAEPVPV
+324 
-336 LPGISAPDAA
+336 
-346 HNEALPAGT
+346 
-355 SAAAPQRTTAPR
+355 
-367 VEDQEAV
+367 
-374 VASEGIVGVRSGR
+374 VGVRSGR
-387 RIKQTLFEQDSGLYH
+387 RIKQMLFEQDSGLYH

-441 AASATGLLSS
+441 ATSATGLLSS
-451 WTQLDK
+451 WSMLDK

-475 YASASISHAV
+475 YSSASIAHAV

-525 EIDQLTSTELKT
+525 EVDQLTSTELKT

-587 PVGRVALAAI
+587 PVGRVALEAI
-597 EQYLAVRSYFK
+597 ERYLAVRSYFK

-690 LQAVYNH
+690 LQDVYNH
-697 AHPRAAVTAQ
+697 AHPRAAVTDQDEASAQ
-707 EEAGAQSDLEH
+707 NDLEH

-725 LPQTTGPKID
+725 LPPNTGPKID

>member
-1 MSDVPVKSKP
+1 MSEVPIKSKP
-11 SAVSSRQ
+11 SAASNVH
-18 STPAPQP
+18 P
-25 APAAQVA
+25 
-32 AQAAVQPPLA
+32 
-42 PPPCAQPAAMA
+42 AQPTPPNQAQFSGMA
-53 LAMTPAMTPEQWA
+53 PTMTPEQWA

-90 TLPQPNDLQAA
+90 PIPQPSADPQAQAA
-101 QQLQWLQYQ
+101 ALQMQWLQYQ
-110 QFVQFQQMQQMALLQ
+110 QFVQFQQQALMQQQ
-125 AQGQLPPNGLM
+125 AQQASIGQMPQAMPMATTGQMQPSVPYQMTPTGMMPQQAQMAPMGQMPQAMPPQMAPNGVMSQAVPMATTGQIPQAMPPQMAPGGMQAQPQAVPPQLASNGLM
-136 PQGAMS
+136 QQQAQQAPGGMPLQPQAVSLQMTPGGM
-142 PAMPE
+142 PA
-147 AMPQPAPVKP
+147 Q
-157 LPASMVPN
+157 S
-165 GSMAPDVPMAQ
+165 Q
-176 AVPPQMAMAS
+176 AVPPQMAPH
-186 NGSMPSVVPSQMP
+186 GR
-199 PSGSMPQTV
+199 
-208 PPQMAF
+208 
-214 NCMLAQPQAQM
+214 LAQVPAGAYQGTMPFGGGQATSLPQSGAAQG
-225 PQGSLTAPQYGMPQ
+225 PGLGAQQTQLGPAPQEMVR
-239 GTAPMPAVPA
+239 APS
-249 TLTPQAG
+249 AG
-256 AGAALSAL
+256 G
-264 SGASGAPVHLPPQAA
+264 
-279 VATGSE
+279 
-285 PQKQLGVSVPSE
+285 
-297 PAQAPT
+297 
-303 KAINAGV
+303 AGV
-310 AAITCIHDGLLAQG
+310 APVA
-324 THAALKAEPVPV
+324 VPV
-336 LPGISAPDAA
+336 LP
-346 HNEALPAGT
+346 EATTPLRTAVPRVVET
-355 SAAAPQRTTAPR
+355 EEAAPSA
-367 VEDQEAV
+367 
-374 VASEGIVGVRSGR
+374 GLVGVRSGR

-451 WTQLDK
+451 WSMLDK

-475 YASASISHAV
+475 YSSASIAHAV

-525 EIDQLTSTELKT
+525 EVDQLTSTELKT

-587 PVGRVALAAI
+587 PVGRVALEAI
-597 EQYLAVRSYFK
+597 ERYLAVRSYFK

-690 LQAVYNH
+690 LQDVYNH
-697 AHPRAAVTAQ
+697 AHPRAAVTDQDEASAQ
-707 EEAGAQSDLEH
+707 NDLEH

-725 LPQTTGPKID
+725 LPPNTGPKID

>member
-1 MSDVPVKSKP
+1 MSEVPIKSKP
-11 SAVSSRQ
+11 SAASNVH
-18 STPAPQP
+18 P
-25 APAAQVA
+25 
-32 AQAAVQPPLA
+32 
-42 PPPCAQPAAMA
+42 AQPTPPNQAQFSGMA
-53 LAMTPAMTPEQWA
+53 PTMTPEQWA

-90 TLPQPNDLQAA
+90 PMPQPSADPQAQAA
-101 QQLQWLQYQ
+101 ALQMQWLQYQ
-110 QFVQFQQMQQMALLQ
+110 QFVQFQQMALMQQQ
-125 AQGQLPPNGLM
+125 ASIGQM
-136 PQGAMS
+136 P
-142 PAMPE
+142 
-147 AMPQPAPVKP
+147 
-157 LPASMVPN
+157 
-165 GSMAPDVPMAQ
+165 Q
-176 AVPPQMAMAS
+176 AVPPQMAPNGLMPQAMPMATT
-186 NGSMPSVVPSQMP
+186 GQMP
-199 PSGSMPQTV
+199 QAM
-208 PPQMAF
+208 PPQMAP
-214 NCMLAQPQAQM
+214 NGVMSQAVPMATTGPMPQAMPPQMALNGMQAQPQAVPPQLSSNGLMQQQAQQAPGGMPLQPQAVSLQM
-225 PQGSLTAPQYGMPQ
+225 TLNGMPAQSQAVPPHMAPHGRLAQVPAGAYQGTMPFGGGQATSLPQSGAAQGPGLGAQQTQLGPAPQEMVR
-239 GTAPMPAVPA
+239 APS
-249 TLTPQAG
+249 AG
-256 AGAALSAL
+256 G
-264 SGASGAPVHLPPQAA
+264 
-279 VATGSE
+279 
-285 PQKQLGVSVPSE
+285 
-297 PAQAPT
+297 
-303 KAINAGV
+303 AGV
-310 AAITCIHDGLLAQG
+310 APVA
-324 THAALKAEPVPV
+324 VPV
-336 LPGISAPDAA
+336 LP
-346 HNEALPAGT
+346 EATTPLRTAVPRVVET
-355 SAAAPQRTTAPR
+355 EEAAPSA
-367 VEDQEAV
+367 
-374 VASEGIVGVRSGR
+374 GLVGVRSGR

-441 AASATGLLSS
+441 ATSATGLLSS
-451 WTQLDK
+451 WSMLDK

-475 YASASISHAV
+475 YSSASIAHAV

-525 EIDQLTSTELKT
+525 EVDQLTSTELKT

-587 PVGRVALAAI
+587 PVGRVALEAI
-597 EQYLAVRSYFK
+597 ERYLAVRSYFK

-690 LQAVYNH
+690 LQDVYNH

-707 EEAGAQSDLEH
+707 DEASAQNDLEH

-725 LPQTTGPKID
+725 LPPGSGLKID

>member
-1 MSDVPVKSKP
+1 MSEVPIKSNP
-11 SAVSSRQ
+11 SAASNVPPTQ
-18 STPAPQP
+18 PTPPNQAQFSGMAP
-25 APAAQVA
+25 
-32 AQAAVQPPLA
+32 
-42 PPPCAQPAAMA
+42 
-53 LAMTPAMTPEQWA
+53 TMTPEQWA

-90 TLPQPNDLQAA
+90 PIPQPSADPQAQAA
-101 QQLQWLQYQ
+101 ALQMQWLQYQ
-110 QFVQFQQMQQMALLQ
+110 QFVQFQQMALMQQQ
-125 AQGQLPPNGLM
+125 AQLAATGQ
-136 PQGAMS
+136 
-142 PAMPE
+142 
-147 AMPQPAPVKP
+147 
-157 LPASMVPN
+157 
-165 GSMAPDVPMAQ
+165 
-176 AVPPQMAMAS
+176 
-186 NGSMPSVVPSQMP
+186 
-199 PSGSMPQTV
+199 MPQTV
-208 PPQMAF
+208 PPQMAS
-214 NCMLAQPQAQM
+214 NSLMPQAMPMAPTGQMPPAVPPQIAPNGVMSQAVPMATTGPMPQDMPPQMAPGGMQAQPQAVPPQLASNGLMQQQAQQAPGGMPLQPQAVSLQM
-225 PQGSLTAPQYGMPQ
+225 TPGGMPAQSQAVPPQMAPHGRLAQVPAGAYQGTMPFGGGQATSLPQSGAAQGPGLGAQQTQLGPAPQEMVR
-239 GTAPMPAVPA
+239 APS
-249 TLTPQAG
+249 AG
-256 AGAALSAL
+256 G
-264 SGASGAPVHLPPQAA
+264 
-279 VATGSE
+279 
-285 PQKQLGVSVPSE
+285 
-297 PAQAPT
+297 
-303 KAINAGV
+303 AGV
-310 AAITCIHDGLLAQG
+310 APV
-324 THAALKAEPVPV
+324 ALPV
-336 LPGISAPDAA
+336 LP
-346 HNEALPAGT
+346 EATTPLRTAVPRVVET
-355 SAAAPQRTTAPR
+355 EEAAPSA
-367 VEDQEAV
+367 
-374 VASEGIVGVRSGR
+374 GLVGVRSGR

-441 AASATGLLSS
+441 ATSATGLLSS
-451 WTQLDK
+451 WSMLDK

-475 YASASISHAV
+475 YSSASIAHAV

-525 EIDQLTSTELKT
+525 EVDQLTSTELKT

-587 PVGRVALAAI
+587 PVGRVALEAI
-597 EQYLAVRSYFK
+597 ERYLAVRSYFK

-690 LQAVYNH
+690 LQDVYNH
-697 AHPRAAVTAQ
+697 AHPRAAVTDQDEASAQ
-707 EEAGAQSDLEH
+707 NDLEH

-725 LPQTTGPKID
+725 LPPNTGPKID